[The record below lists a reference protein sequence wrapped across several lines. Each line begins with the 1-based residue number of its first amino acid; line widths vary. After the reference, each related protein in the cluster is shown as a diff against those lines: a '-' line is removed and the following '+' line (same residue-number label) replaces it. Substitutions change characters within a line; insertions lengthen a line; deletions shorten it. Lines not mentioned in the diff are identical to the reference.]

1 MWEHSAV
8 RILDTHDRK
17 MLETGWMALLEV
29 TENKAGICRVTA
41 GWKKPDLP
49 LEVVR
54 RYWRDVHSPSIA
66 RRAGIWDYRHFQ
78 YDPVLTDLF
87 APVPGIEFSAP
98 EDQQLMWTSDVR
110 YRDDAA
116 LAEFGQSPTKDIL
129 PGILGDIDL
138 IVDQSTTYKALGAN
152 AFTYKDATGIATPQ
166 GTPVLPT
173 YQLFFRQKGEEA
185 PFFAALTELAQAWAE
200 NLQVLRVRL
209 SLFEVPDME
218 AERKAGYPVKT
229 HPVERQY
236 QAWIDLVVETPAAA
250 RDLLAARPDLADH
263 VATLHAYPVTT
274 LCTFNYAGR
283 PTLAGLRGFPAWDA
297 LTTLGGFHQAKPQI
311 LEWMY
316 GNVANGVTLHGEDR
330 R

>member
-1 MWEHSAV
+1 MSIE
-8 RILDTHDRK
+8 
-17 MLETGWMALLEV
+17 
-29 TENKAGICRVTA
+29 TENQAGICRVTC
-41 GWKKPDLP
+41 GWKKKELP

-78 YDPVLTDLF
+78 YDAVVSDLF
-87 APVPGIEFSAP
+87 APVDGIDFTAP
-98 EDQQLMWTSDVR
+98 DGEQLMWTSDVR

-116 LAEFGQSPTKDIL
+116 LAEFGRSPPKDIL
-129 PGILGDIDL
+129 PGLLGDIDL
-138 IVDQSTTYKALGAN
+138 IVDQSTTYKAVGTN
-152 AFTYKDATGIATPQ
+152 ATTFKDETGLATPQ
-166 GTPVLPT
+166 GTPVQPT

-185 PFFAALTELAQAWAE
+185 PFFAALTRMAKAWAR
-200 NLQVLRVRL
+200 NPKVLRVRL
-209 SLFEVPDME
+209 SLFDVPDME

-236 QAWIDLVVETPAAA
+236 QAWIDLVVADAQDA
-250 RDLLAARPDLADH
+250 RGLLDVSPDLAD
-263 VATLHAYPVTT
+263 VVSTIHAYPVTT

-297 LTTLGGFHQAKPQI
+297 LTTLGGFHQAQPPI

-316 GNVANGVTLHGEDR
+316 GDVAKGVTLYGEDAR
-330 R
+330 

>member
-1 MWEHSAV
+1 MT
-8 RILDTHDRK
+8 ILED
-17 MLETGWMALLEV
+17 

-41 GWKKPDLP
+41 GWKKKDLP
-49 LEVVR
+49 LELVR

-78 YDPVLTDLF
+78 YDPIVTDLF
-87 APVPGIEFSAP
+87 APVDGIAFTAP
-98 EDQQLMWTSDVR
+98 EDEQLMWTSDVR
-110 YRDDAA
+110 YRDEAA
-116 LAEFGQSPTKDIL
+116 LAAFGQSPPKDIL

-152 AFTYKDATGIATPQ
+152 AYTYKDATGLATPQ
-166 GTPVLPT
+166 GTPKRPA
-173 YQLFFRQKGEEA
+173 YQLFFRQRGEEA
-185 PFFAALTELAQAWAE
+185 PFFAALTELARAWAAYPH
-200 NLQVLRVRL
+200 VLRVRL

-236 QAWIDLVVETPAAA
+236 QAWIDLVVETVEDA
-250 RDLLAARPDLADH
+250 RDLLSAKPDLGDVVH
-263 VATLHAYPVTT
+263 TLHAYPVTT
-274 LCTFNYAGR
+274 LCTFNYAGK

-297 LTTLGGFHQAKPQI
+297 LTALGGFHQAQPAI

-316 GNVANGVTLHGEDR
+316 GDVAQGVTLHGEDAAR
-330 R
+330 

>member
-1 MWEHSAV
+1 
-8 RILDTHDRK
+8 
-17 MLETGWMALLEV
+17 MATLVE

-41 GWKKPDLP
+41 GWKKKELP

-78 YDPVLTDLF
+78 YDPVVTDLF
-87 APVPGIEFSAP
+87 APVEGIDFVAP
-98 EDQQLMWTSDVR
+98 DDQQLMWTSDVR
-110 YRDDAA
+110 YRDEAA
-116 LAEFGQSPTKDIL
+116 LAVFGQSPAKEIL

-138 IVDQSTTYKALGAN
+138 IVDQSTTYKALDEN
-152 AFTYKDATGIATPQ
+152 AFTFKDETGVATPQ
-166 GTPVLPT
+166 GTPKLPT
-173 YQLFFRQKGEEA
+173 FQLFFRQKGEEA
-185 PFFAALTELAQAWAE
+185 PFRAALTELAKAWAA
-200 NLQVLRVRL
+200 NPKVLRVRL

-236 QAWIDLVVETPAAA
+236 QAWIDLVIADKTDA
-250 RDLLAARPDLADH
+250 RELLTAKADLADYVH
-263 VATLHAYPVTT
+263 TIHAYPVTT
-274 LCTFNYAGR
+274 LCTFNYDGK

-297 LTTLGGFHQAKPQI
+297 LTTLGGFHQAKPEI

-316 GNVANGVTLHGEDR
+316 GDVAQGVTLHGEDA
-330 R
+330 